1 MMVVQFCRRILYG
14 ADISVRVGVYIIGTT
29 ILSVIGDFSKENS
42 TSFFANPDNFL
53 NYYFVKLGWGWTLTL
68 VSIFVGLTSF
78 TTSCGNKDVMRNQG
92 MRMAVGTMVW
102 FTFTTIFEIIEYRS
116 GLCSVTKYL
125 TKAKCAAKGY
135 RWIGF
140 DISGHAFLLIWNN
153 LFIVEEGKAY
163 LGWERIKDMLRNE
176 EHKRLSTD
184 LINPAGDSDSRTA
197 LSKLK
202 ADEFL
207 HLRTN
212 YRQYTPWVR
221 LLFGILS
228 FWHLLWDV
236 MLFFTI
242 LYFHITL
249 EKIIGASIA
258 ILIWFLLYRVIYTK
272 SGILP
277 GDGLFKYV
285 QEIKYNSRRESLK
298 RPNSYI
304 DNQKWTAR
312 EDIPTFMG
320 MPVYS
325 AINTNKENEVDKEFT
340 NNVRNARKTSSDT
353 RGYAASSSSGTVSMS
368 NLRSRSRS
376 ASRTRMNSAS

>member
-1 MMVVQFCRRILYG
+1 MSHTGCDY
-14 ADISVRVGVYIIGTT
+14 D
-29 ILSVIGDFSKENS
+29 
-42 TSFFANPDNFL
+42 DNG
-53 NYYFVKLGWGWTLTL
+53 K
-68 VSIFVGLTSF
+68 GLQL
-78 TTSCGNKDVMRNQG
+78 DV
-92 MRMAVGTMVW
+92 
-102 FTFTTIFEIIEYRS
+102 
-116 GLCSVTKYL
+116 
-125 TKAKCAAKGY
+125 
-135 RWIGF
+135 
-140 DISGHAFLLIWNN
+140 
-153 LFIVEEGKAY
+153 
-163 LGWERIKDMLRNE
+163 
-176 EHKRLSTD
+176 
-184 LINPAGDSDSRTA
+184 
-197 LSKLK
+197 
-202 ADEFL
+202 
-207 HLRTN
+207 
-212 YRQYTPWVR
+212 
-221 LLFGILS
+221 
-228 FWHLLWDV
+228 
-236 MLFFTI
+236 
-242 LYFHITL
+242 

-376 ASRTRMNSAS
+376 ASRTRMNSASRNSLNIVNFY